1 MILST
6 KQIREKLTEFYTEY
20 TNKYN
25 DIAEQSRKEYVGTL
39 PPGAKIPAEKKLYTE
54 QSKEA
59 FSNYSAKAVNDI
71 NDYIIKNLKE
81 VQRLKTN
88 PPHVEAV
95 NYISLLGK
103 LESPEADLIDIAM
116 NRYGDN
122 YISYKALYDIAAKH
136 DIRDFKAPVLDELE
150 TVLKEEYNTVNKL
163 ESNLTLTGN
172 TSKIEFMNENRAIP
186 DFESMETVEGTI
198 REPVTYY

>member
-1 MILST
+1 
-6 KQIREKLTEFYTEY
+6 
-20 TNKYN
+20 
-25 DIAEQSRKEYVGTL
+25 
-39 PPGAKIPAEKKLYTE
+39 
-54 QSKEA
+54 
-59 FSNYSAKAVNDI
+59 
-71 NDYIIKNLKE
+71 
-81 VQRLKTN
+81 
-88 PPHVEAV
+88 
-95 NYISLLGK
+95 
-103 LESPEADLIDIAM
+103 M